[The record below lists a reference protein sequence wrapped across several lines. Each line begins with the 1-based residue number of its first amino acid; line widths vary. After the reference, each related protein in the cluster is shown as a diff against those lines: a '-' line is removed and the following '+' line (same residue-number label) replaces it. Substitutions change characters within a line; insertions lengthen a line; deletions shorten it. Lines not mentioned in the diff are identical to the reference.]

1 MNDLLYELSGVGVAY
16 RHASLIASHVAVKW
30 AFRNLDLR
38 ISRGETIGVIGRNG
52 AGKSTLLR
60 LLAGILVPDEGKV
73 VCRAKRVTMLSIGAG
88 FDSYLTGREN
98 IGLNGRLLG
107 MSSRQIAAVR
117 DDIIGLS
124 GIGDAIGMPVR
135 TYSTGMRARLG
146 FAIAYYANPEVLLLD
161 ENLGVGDIEFQRK
174 SAELIKEKLASES
187 QTAILVSHSVAL
199 IREICSRAIWIE
211 DGSIKEN
218 GDAVSVTGNYLR
230 AVNGK

>member
-1 MNDLLYELSGVGVAY
+1 MEDFLYELSGVGVAY
-16 RHASLIASHVAVKW
+16 RHASLIRSRGVERW
-30 AFRNLDLR
+30 AFRDVSLK
-38 ISRGETIGVIGRNG
+38 IGKGETIGIIGRNG

-60 LLAGILVPDEGKV
+60 LLAGILSQDEGELI
-73 VCRAKRVTMLSIGAG
+73 CRANRVTMLSIGAG

-107 MSSRQIAAVR
+107 MSARQIAAVR

-218 GDAVSVTGNYLR
+218 GDVVSVTGNYLR